1 MKSELEMIKAKL
13 KIVRE
18 LAQSNETQQVC
29 ALVIDLINAL
39 DEKEPL
45 GFTSSESKRLNK
57 SKK

>member
-29 ALVIDLINAL
+29 ALVIDLIDAL

-45 GFTSSESKRLNK
+45 GFTSESKRLDK